1 MPFCNHRDTLRR
13 RGGPLEIPLIPF
25 LGLLSPRRRYCAENN
40 AMGQQSAEL
49 SVRAPRKRQ
58 GLEVRRIDEET
69 VILDTQSERM
79 HNLNSTAAFIF
90 NSVDGSRTL
99 EQIWKDLADGFEISL
114 EVAEQD
120 TRNLVAQLRELKLL
134 E

>member
-1 MPFCNHRDTLRR
+1 MP
-13 RGGPLEIPLIPF
+13 
-25 LGLLSPRRRYCAENN
+25 
-40 AMGQQSAEL
+40 MGRQSSEL
-49 SVRAPRKRQ
+49 SVQAPHQRQ
-58 GLEVRRIDEET
+58 GLEVRKIDEET
-69 VILDTQSERM
+69 VILDTQNERM

-90 NSVDGSRTL
+90 NSVDGARTL
-99 EQIWKDLADGFEISL
+99 EQIWKDLAEGFEISL

>member
-1 MPFCNHRDTLRR
+1 M
-13 RGGPLEIPLIPF
+13 
-25 LGLLSPRRRYCAENN
+25 
-40 AMGQQSAEL
+40 
-49 SVRAPRKRQ
+49 
-58 GLEVRRIDEET
+58 RRIDEET